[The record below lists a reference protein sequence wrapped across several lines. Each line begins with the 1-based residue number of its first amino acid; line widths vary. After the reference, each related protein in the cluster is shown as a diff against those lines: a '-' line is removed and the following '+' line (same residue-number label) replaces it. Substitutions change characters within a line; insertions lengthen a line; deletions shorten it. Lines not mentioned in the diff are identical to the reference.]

1 VTRNQ
6 NSHGTCKAAGSR
18 ETLRRLGRRLRRLAA
33 AYSIGLALI
42 GSAGYWLVLYLMG
55 GLDPFSSTW
64 LRAGAA
70 IMGLLQ
76 LPALAPYAGMA
87 LFLASV
93 IGGFALAWTAGY
105 ILVRRPLDYYIKH
118 HYRQAWEYLVESNL
132 TLAIMDETLMHR
144 ALDPL
149 YSGTVSKWAL
159 PPWPRTLAQ
168 QLRIGVTFR
177 EALVAAGEG
186 RPPPAEDLHTGLFRL
201 RGCDC
206 QMSAVLFAVLFFC
219 TLFMAVLPFGW
230 LLAPLLALL
239 LVILSPIA
247 LRLIASSWEAALCH
261 SLLDEPDGRWLNG
274 WAARVDYVRG
284 QLRRS

>member
-1 VTRNQ
+1 VTRKQ
-6 NSHGTCKAAGSR
+6 NSHGTSKAAGSR

-33 AYSIGLALI
+33 AYSIGLAFI

-55 GLDPFSSTW
+55 GLDPFSSGW
-64 LRAGAA
+64 LAAGSFV
-70 IMGLLQ
+70 MGFVS
-76 LPALAPYAGMA
+76 LPAFAPYAGMA

-93 IGGFALAWTAGY
+93 ICGFALVWAAGY
-105 ILVRRPLDYYIKH
+105 LLVRRPLDYYIKH

-149 YSGTVSKWAL
+149 YSGAVSKWSM
-159 PPWPRTLAQ
+159 PPWPRTLAG
-168 QLRIGVTFR
+168 QLKLGVVFR
-177 EALVAAGEG
+177 EALIAAGQG
-186 RPPPAEDLHTGLFRL
+186 QPAPTEDLHTGLYRV

-206 QMSAVLFAVLFFC
+206 QSCAVSFAVFSFC
-219 TLFMAVLPFGW
+219 SIILLVLPFGGF
-230 LLAPLLALL
+230 LVSLLALL
-239 LVILSPIA
+239 LVLLYAMS